1 MGVNLRVFG
10 VVFGTVLFYALIA
23 NMIPQVQSDVPE
35 ELTLGAE
42 ATTEELVAAGEG
54 LYNGA
59 GGCTACHGLGTRAPN
74 LLTDHAGTGTI
85 GARCGSR
92 VPGESCEDYLW
103 HSLIEPNAHVV
114 EGFEPIM
121 PDMRRVLSEAQ
132 LWTIVAFL
140 ESLGGEVTV
149 TGARV
154 AEAQAAAGESGA
166 PAGGGA
172 AGGTG
177 AAFANGSTDPQE
189 LLAAGTCT
197 LCHVVNGEGGP
208 IGPALDGVGSR
219 LDEAAIRQ
227 AILMPNADT
236 TAGYEAVAGTMP
248 ANFGDQFSAAQM
260 ESLVRYLAG
269 LR

>member
-103 HSLIEPNAHVV
+103 HSLIDPNAHVV

-132 LWTIVAFL
+132 LWTIVAYL
-140 ESLGGEVTV
+140 QSLGGEVTV
-149 TGARV
+149 TAQRV
-154 AEAQAAAGESGA
+154 AEAQAAEGEGGA
-166 PAGGGA
+166 AAGGA
-172 AGGTG
+172 AGGG
-177 AAFANGSTDPQE
+177 ALAGGSTDPQE
-189 LLAAGTCT
+189 LLTAGTCMA
-197 LCHVVNGEGGP
+197 CHIVGGSGGP
-208 IGPALDGVGSR
+208 IGPPLDGVGAR
-219 LDEAAIRQ
+219 LDEAAIRH

-236 TAGYEAVAGTMP
+236 AAGYEAVAGTMP